1 MTNERDVSRRMS
13 GQMPYVEAKVAELH
27 ATALGKFMISRWRVL
42 NLDAPLRG
50 VTGGVH
56 VENLVS
62 GMDPN
67 RYGSRR
73 DHASDSTH
81 MIEMRVRQPNA
92 IEAATHRIDRS
103 EQRLGLV
110 AWINEDGLST
120 DGVGD
125 QPAVL
130 LQRTD
135 RQLPERE
142 GVHGNGDSSEAG
154 TGASAV
160 SSTGDSPMP

>member
-1 MTNERDVSRRMS
+1 MSRRMS
-13 GQMPYVEAKVAELH
+13 GQVPYVECEVAELH
-27 ATALGKFMISRWRVL
+27 ATALGEFMISRRRVL
-42 NLDAPLRG
+42 NLDAPTSRIA
-50 VTGGVH
+50 GGVH
-56 VENLVS
+56 VENLVR

-73 DHASDSTH
+73 DHASDSTY
-81 MIEMRVRQPNA
+81 MIEVRVREPDA
-92 IEAATHRIDRS
+92 IEAATRSIDRS
-103 EQRLGLV
+103 EQQLGLV

>member
-1 MTNERDVSRRMS
+1 MTNEGDMSRRMS
-13 GQMPYVEAKVAELH
+13 GQVPYVEAEVAEVH
-27 ATALGKFMISRWRVL
+27 AAALGEFMISRRRVL
-42 NLDAPLRG
+42 NLDAPMRG
-50 VTGGVH
+50 VTLGVH

-73 DHASDSTH
+73 DHASDSTN
-81 MIEMRVRQPNA
+81 MIEMRVRKPDA
-92 IEAATHRIDRS
+92 IEAATHSIDRS

-110 AWINEDGLST
+110 AWIDEDGLPT
-120 DGVGD
+120 DGVGN

-142 GVHGNGDSSEAG
+142 GAHGNGDSGEAG

-160 SSTGDSPMP
+160 SNTGDSPMP

>member
-1 MTNERDVSRRMS
+1 MS
-13 GQMPYVEAKVAELH
+13 GQVPHVEAEVAELH
-27 ATALGKFMISRWRVL
+27 ATALGEFMIRRRRVL
-42 NLDAPLRG
+42 NLDAPTRG

-56 VENLVS
+56 IETLIS

-67 RYGSRR
+67 RNGSHR

-81 MIEMRVRQPNA
+81 MIEMRVREPDA
-92 IEAATHRIDRS
+92 IEAATRSIDRS
-103 EQRLGLV
+103 EQRVGLV

-120 DGVGD
+120 DGVGN

-135 RQLPERE
+135 RQLPERK
-142 GVHGNGDSSEAG
+142 GAHGNGDSSEAG